1 MPSSSTSVARLSAG
15 RRRGLVSGFTLVE
28 LMVTCAVIAIVALV
42 GLPAITWLINASRL
56 QGQASDISAAF
67 QLARSEA
74 VRRNARVSV
83 CASGN
88 GTSCDGGWANLI
100 TMVDSTDEV
109 LQVTAIRPP
118 VEVSSATATVTY
130 RPNGFTSA
138 ASFTVCIPTDSPRQ
152 NQRVVSVAAGGKV
165 STVKA
170 DGGGS
175 CQ

>member
-1 MPSSSTSVARLSAG
+1 MPRCRTRVIRLPAG
-15 RRRGLVSGFTLVE
+15 RLRAPARGFTLVE

-88 GTSCDGGWANLI
+88 GATCGGGWANLI
-100 TMVDSTDEV
+100 TLVDSTSEV

-118 VEVSSATATVTY
+118 VEVSSATTRVTY

-138 ASFTVCIPTDSPRQ
+138 ASFTVCIPTGSPRE
-152 NQRVVSVAAGGKV
+152 NQRVVAVAAGGRV
-165 STVKA
+165 STTKVA
-170 DGGGS
+170 GGGS

>member
-1 MPSSSTSVARLSAG
+1 MPRSSMRVIRLPAR
-15 RRRGLVSGFTLVE
+15 RRRGVAKGFTLVE
-28 LMVTCAVIAIVALV
+28 LMVTCAIIAIVALV

-83 CASGN
+83 CASSN
-88 GTSCDGGWANLI
+88 GADCDGGWANLI
-100 TMVDSTDEV
+100 TVVDSTDEV
-109 LQVTAIRPP
+109 LQVTVVRPP
-118 VEVSSATATVTY
+118 VEVSSATASVTY

-138 ASFTVCIPTDSPRQ
+138 AAFTVCIPTASPRQ
-152 NQRVVSVAAGGKV
+152 NMRVVSVAAGGKV
-165 STVKA
+165 STTKA
-170 DGGGS
+170 DGGGA